1 VIEIV
6 NRQRLIEIDRAGIAA
21 LAAAALVLVEA
32 RSAAGAQGRPSAET
46 RITLVFVRDKKMRA
60 LNRDYRGRDY
70 PTDVLSFRA
79 ADEAGGEGGFGAAEF
94 LGDLVIAADTALR
107 QANEAGQSLERE
119 VQELVIHG
127 VLHLCGYDHET
138 DNGEMNRLEY
148 RLRKK
153 LLD

>member
-6 NRQRLIEIDRAGIAA
+6 NRQRLVAIDRAGIVG
-21 LAAAALVLVEA
+21 LAAAALALVEA
-32 RSAAGAQGRPSAET
+32 RGAAGAQDRPPAEA
-46 RITLVFVRDKKMRA
+46 RITVVFVRDKKMRA

-79 ADEAGGEGGFGAAEF
+79 ADEAGGEIGFGAAGY
-94 LGDLVIAADTALR
+94 LGDLVIATDTALR